1 MERELII
8 ERTRTAL
15 AAAREQGRVGGRRR
29 VMTTEIVE
37 RYHTMLENG
46 ATRQQLA
53 DVTGV
58 GVKTIYKYLPVQYG
72 DKKSP

>member
-1 MERELII
+1 
-8 ERTRTAL
+8 
-15 AAAREQGRVGGRRR
+15 
-29 VMTTEIVE
+29 
-37 RYHTMLENG
+37 
-46 ATRQQLA
+46 A

>member
-1 MERELII
+1 
-8 ERTRTAL
+8 
-15 AAAREQGRVGGRRR
+15 
-29 VMTTEIVE
+29 
-37 RYHTMLENG
+37 MLENG

-72 DKKSP
+72 DKNPMSRHTQGKYYITSLLCASSHTSIFQEDAQSFQIFLV